1 MDRSP
6 AGLASVKHAVLL
18 ALVLSSSSRATECPL
33 PPGAAP
39 ALAAADAETRL
50 KFIQKGMRRAA
61 HKARIWA
68 WSGAGALVAVGSFQ
82 LTGAIK
88 VPNRGDRIDLWAG
101 AASIFFSV
109 AQMAAVP
116 PLVTIDQWTV
126 DRHVRKAGPD
136 GDRCRLLD
144 EAERLLVRD
153 ARSEEQGTGLGMQ
166 VATLVFN
173 FGTGLVLGFGYNRWD
188 SAASNIVIGTALGEL
203 QILTQPTE
211 SVTLLQRY
219 RAGDLSA
226 PKKSEGAAVRWAL
239 VPSLGRDRAALS
251 VALSF

>member
-1 MDRSP
+1 MKR
-6 AGLASVKHAVLL
+6 ALLCALLIASAV
-18 ALVLSSSSRATECPL
+18 RATECPL
-33 PPGAAP
+33 PPGASS
-39 ALAAADAETRL
+39 ALAAADADARL
-50 KFIQKGMRRAA
+50 KFIQKGMRHAA

-68 WSGAGALVAVGSFQ
+68 WSGAGVLVAVGSFQ

-88 VPNRGDRIDLWAG
+88 VPDRGDRIDLWAG
-101 AASIFFSV
+101 AASIFFSL
-109 AQMAAVP
+109 AQMAVVP

-126 DRHVRKAGPD
+126 DRHVRKAGPG
-136 GDRCRLLD
+136 GDRCRLLA

-173 FGTGLVLGFGYNRWD
+173 FGTGLVLGFGYHRWD

-226 PKKSEGAAVRWAL
+226 PKKSARDPLRWAL
-239 VPSLGRDRAALS
+239 VPSLGRDRVGLS
-251 VALSF
+251 LGLNF